1 VLIPASA
8 LAAWGQTCC
17 QCVRRVASRFDAV
30 RCDALRCD
38 AVAGAD
44 AVADADAVLLLSV
57 LLMVLLLVLG
67 LLSQR
72 VQGLGLRE
80 QRNAR

>member
-1 VLIPASA
+1 M
-8 LAAWGQTCC
+8 
-17 QCVRRVASRFDAV
+17 RR
-30 RCDALRCD
+30 DALRGD

-44 AVADADAVLLLSV
+44 AVADADAVLMLPV

>member
-1 VLIPASA
+1 M
-8 LAAWGQTCC
+8 
-17 QCVRRVASRFDAV
+17 RR
-30 RCDALRCD
+30 DALRGD

-44 AVADADAVLLLSV
+44 VVADADAVLLLPG